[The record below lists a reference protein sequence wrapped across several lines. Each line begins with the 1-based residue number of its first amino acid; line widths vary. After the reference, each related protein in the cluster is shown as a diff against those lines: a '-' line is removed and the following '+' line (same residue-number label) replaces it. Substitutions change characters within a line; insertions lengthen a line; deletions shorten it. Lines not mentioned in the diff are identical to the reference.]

1 MDVVQFVSIEDDDDL
16 VLGLSFPEGTEFGI
30 GGFIIQRTPKFEF
43 ALFPHERGASIDWTA
58 DDERILV
65 KAVHLSRKAIT
76 VTTQYD
82 SYAFDLSKI
91 PDEEYQS
98 VINILNKMNFDGRF
112 KFTFAEE

>member
-1 MDVVQFVSIEDDDDL
+1 MDVLQFVTIQDDDDL

-30 GGFIIQRTPKFEF
+30 DGFIIQRSPKFEF

-76 VTTQYD
+76 ITTQYN

-91 PDEEYQS
+91 PDEDYQS
-98 VINILNKMNFDGRF
+98 VINILNKMNFDDRF
-112 KFTFAEE
+112 EFTHAKR